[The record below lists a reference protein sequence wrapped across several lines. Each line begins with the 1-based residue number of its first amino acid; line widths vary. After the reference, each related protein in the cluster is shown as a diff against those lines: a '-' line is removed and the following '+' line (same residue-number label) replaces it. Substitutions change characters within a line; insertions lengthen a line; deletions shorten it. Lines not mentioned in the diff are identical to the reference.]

1 MYSKVE
7 PFFQIL
13 KLEVGSSRFQDFWSR
28 FQGKKRDNRAV
39 IPLSSDK
46 HNADNFIYRTYLNIQ
61 PTQRISLFATEHSND
76 LAGDSKG

>member
-28 FQGKKRDNRAV
+28 FQGKKRYNRAV

-46 HNADNFIYRTYLNIQ
+46 HNADNFNIGRSAKLDYE
-61 PTQRISLFATEHSND
+61 TLINKIKSDNKYENNAI
-76 LAGDSKG
+76 